1 MLNEVNIQG
10 RLCFPP
16 ELRHTQSG
24 IPVCSCR
31 IAVDRDYL
39 DANKERGTDFVS
51 IVAWRSTAEFISR
64 NFAKGQMMVAKG
76 RLQVRPW
83 TDKEG
88 NRREA
93 VEVVADGVYFA
104 GPKPGT
110 VLGGAQ
116 QGQGRQQQEPGPGP
130 MNEDAL
136 PDIAA

>member
-10 RLCFPP
+10 RLCFEP

-31 IAVDRDYL
+31 LAVDRDYT
-39 DANKERGTDFVS
+39 DASGERGTDFLSV
-51 IVAWRSTAEFISR
+51 VAWRSTAEFISR
-64 NFAKGQMMVAKG
+64 NFTKGQMLIAKG
-76 RLQVRPW
+76 RLQARSW
-83 TDKEG
+83 EDRDG

-104 GPKPGT
+104 GPRPGPNS
-110 VLGGAQ
+110 AQ
-116 QGQGRQQQEPGPGP
+116 QRQGRQQEP

>member
-10 RLCFPP
+10 RLCFEP

-31 IAVDRDYL
+31 LAVDRDYT
-39 DANKERGTDFVS
+39 DANGERGTDFLSVVS
-51 IVAWRSTAEFISR
+51 WRSTAEFISR
-64 NFAKGQMMVAKG
+64 NFTKGQMLIAKG

-83 TDKEG
+83 EDREG
-88 NRREA
+88 NKREA

-110 VLGGAQ
+110 LPSAQ
-116 QGQGRQQQEPGPGP
+116 QRQGRQQEPGP
-130 MNEDAL
+130 MNENAL

>member
-64 NFAKGQMMVAKG
+64 NFSKGQMLLAKG

-83 TDKEG
+83 TDREG
-88 NRREA
+88 NKREA

-104 GPKPGT
+104 GPRPGT
-110 VLGGAQ
+110 MGAQ
-116 QGQGRQQQEPGPGP
+116 QGRGRQQEPGQGP

-136 PDIAA
+136 PDVA

>member
-10 RLCFPP
+10 RLCFEP

-31 IAVDRDYL
+31 LAVDRDYL
-39 DANKERGTDFVS
+39 DASGERGTDFLS
-51 IVAWRSTAEFISR
+51 IVAWRSTAEFIAR
-64 NFAKGQMMVAKG
+64 NFVKGQMMTLHG
-76 RLQVRPW
+76 RLQARPW
-83 TDKEG
+83 TDREG
-88 NRREA
+88 NKREA
-93 VEVVADGVYFA
+93 VEVVADNVYFA

-110 VLGGAQ
+110 MGAQ
-116 QGQGRQQQEPGPGP
+116 QGRGRQQREPGP

>member
-10 RLCFPP
+10 RLCFEP

-39 DANKERGTDFVS
+39 DASGERGTDFLNV
-51 IVAWRSTAEFISR
+51 VAWRSTAEFISKH
-64 NFAKGQMMVAKG
+64 FAKGQMMVAKG
-76 RLQVRPW
+76 RLQARTW
-83 TDKEG
+83 TDREG
-88 NRREA
+88 NKREA
-93 VEVVADGVYFA
+93 VEVVADNVYFA

-110 VLGGAQ
+110 MGAQ
-116 QGQGRQQQEPGPGP
+116 QGRGRQQGAGEGP

-136 PDIAA
+136 PDVA